1 MKVKISSVIKS
12 LLTAYALTV
21 SFHLPLQRIHYETTM
36 DFLLA
41 SVYELL
47 GSYNFTFI
55 IIGIL
60 TFFFFEKHR
69 LRKMKSTVHSSIVA
83 AFFAGSLLLGNS
95 FYETNSWVYCFG
107 SIVNLI
113 KTGIAFAG
121 LYMLFQTLVDFL
133 FELFEEY
140 KSNDGK
146 KHFFSKHAFAKS
158 FGILS
163 AVYLL
168 VLLFSFPGDLCYD
181 VIGQIEQVTV
191 ENVGF
196 SQHHPLMHTLL
207 VGGLVQ
213 LGEVLFNSKEI
224 GLFVYMLVQNA
235 MIISALSATIAIL
248 SKRNVK
254 FGWLLSLILL
264 YCISPIYTNLS
275 STAIKDI
282 PFAAF
287 IIGYVICYALLLEEP
302 DRVKNVKFSVI
313 FILMQIGAIFM
324 RNNGLPLIAV
334 CGIAGVIFLWKKY
347 DWKKRIC
354 SIAVLF
360 GAGILIAKLT
370 ITLVATAL
378 DATPGGKAEMFSLP
392 MQQTARYLVYYQDEL
407 SAEEKAG
414 IEGIFGDVVIM
425 AEAYDPDI
433 ADPVKKLFDNEAPM
447 TAVVDYFKAW
457 GIGLCKHPM
466 VYLEA
471 FGNHVYGWF
480 TPGVTSALRY
490 EVEYEPIEQGML
502 FPMAEKVV
510 IFIYRFLDRIPVI
523 GVLQNA
529 GFYTWLLALLTAY
542 EVKRKESSGI
552 MATVPLWISLLVCM
566 ISPCFFLHPRYALPI
581 IMSLPF
587 VFLFNMSRENQQ
599 RKDK

>member
-1 MKVKISSVIKS
+1 MKAKISSVIKS
-12 LLTAYALTV
+12 ILTAYALTV
-21 SFHLPLQRIHYETTM
+21 SFHLPLERIHYETTM

-41 SVYELL
+41 SVFELL
-47 GSYNFTFI
+47 GNYNFTFI

-60 TFFFFEKHR
+60 AFFFFEKHR
-69 LRKMKSTVHSSIVA
+69 LRKLKSTAHSRIAA

-95 FYETNSWVYCFG
+95 FYEINSWAYCFG
-107 SIVNLI
+107 SIVNFI
-113 KTGIAFAG
+113 KTGIVFAG
-121 LYMLFQTLVDFL
+121 LYMLLRTLIDFL
-133 FELFEEY
+133 FELLEEY

-146 KHFFSKHAFAKS
+146 KHFFSKHAFGKS

-163 AVYLL
+163 AVYLP
-168 VLLFSFPGDLCYD
+168 VLIFSFPGNLCYD
-181 VIGQIEQVTV
+181 VIGQIEQVTTATT
-191 ENVGF
+191 GF

-213 LGEVLFNSKEI
+213 LGEVLFHSKEI

-254 FGWLLSLILL
+254 FGWLLGLIIL

-287 IIGYVICYALLLEEP
+287 VIGYVICFALMLEEP
-302 DRVKNVKFSVI
+302 DRIKSIKFSVV
-313 FILMQIGAIFM
+313 FILLQIGTVFM

-334 CGIAGVIFLWKKY
+334 CGAAGVIYLWKKY

-354 SIAVLF
+354 SITVLF
-360 GAGILIAKLT
+360 AAGILIGKLT
-370 ITLVATAL
+370 ITLVAAAL
-378 DATPGGKAEMFSLP
+378 NATPGGKAEMFSLP

-407 SAEEKAG
+407 SLEEKAG
-414 IEGIFGDVVIM
+414 IEGIFGDVAVM
-425 AEAYDPDI
+425 ADAYDPDI
-433 ADPVKKLFDNEAPM
+433 ADPVKKLFDNEAPVS
-447 TAVVDYFKAW
+447 AVADYFKAW

-490 EVEYEPIEQGML
+490 EVDYEPIEQGML

-523 GVLQNA
+523 GILQNA
-529 GFYTWLLALLTAY
+529 GFYTWILILLTAY
-542 EVKRKESSGI
+542 EVKRKTGTGV
-552 MATVPLWISLLVCM
+552 MVTVPLWVSLLVCM

-587 VFLFNMSRENQQ
+587 VFLFNISRENQK